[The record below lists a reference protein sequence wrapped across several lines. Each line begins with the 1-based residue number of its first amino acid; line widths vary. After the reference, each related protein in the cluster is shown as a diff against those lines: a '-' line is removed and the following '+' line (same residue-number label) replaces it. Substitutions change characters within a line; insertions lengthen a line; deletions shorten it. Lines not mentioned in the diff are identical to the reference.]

1 MTTLGFTVAPVT
13 VQSIRLLP
21 KTRQIPFLMRIILNS
36 ILRERCCLCS
46 AGKYTCFQSRFDG
59 LQVID
64 GAIEVLVLSFCLDG
78 AAAAAAAQKVA
89 DPKSPTVLDD
99 FGFHI
104 QLQLDSILIFE
115 CNHLYDLFRNQ

>member
-1 MTTLGFTVAPVT
+1 
-13 VQSIRLLP
+13 
-21 KTRQIPFLMRIILNS
+21 MRIILNS
-36 ILRERCCLCS
+36 ILSERCCLCS

-64 GAIEVLVLSFCLDG
+64 GAIEVLVLSFYLDG
-78 AAAAAAAQKVA
+78 AAAAAAQKVA

-104 QLQLDSILIFE
+104 QIQLGSILIFE
-115 CNHLYDLFRNQ
+115 RNHLYDFLKKSVNINSNDLYLD